1 MNAKPVTR
9 ALIVGINRY
18 QDPANNLRGCVN
30 DALTMAKIVTEHAGF
45 PRDGVRLLC
54 DDRATTANIRQRLC
68 WLLEGAG
75 RGSRLLFHYSGHGS
89 QVRDRNGDELDDHL
103 DEIICPHDLDW
114 DDPMTDDEFGALIA
128 DAAPDVGFTMILDCC
143 HSGTGSREFCKELP
157 TESQRQRARFLP
169 PPPDVAWRAA
179 GEVDIDAAN
188 AGRTVNLKK
197 RRARLERFG
206 LAITKQNVVL
216 IAGCRADQTSAD
228 AFIDNDYRGAL
239 TYSLYKALQEAKYQA
254 TSREVVRR
262 ASEWLSHNG
271 YEQIPQLEGRADLID
286 GAFLG
291 GASDADGSVAVSGAG
306 GATVSSWSVA
316 VDRDGLHPVE
326 ASKGRESDGSGAA
339 VAGGID
345 FAPGALSSV
354 HVVFVHGIGDHRAG
368 YSNAWRQV
376 FSPFLD
382 VPAANYHEVV
392 WADVFED
399 LRTPGPRGL
408 RQEPGGLTLKEL
420 AEAADY
426 EQQIR
431 ELLAAREDVLV
442 MASGSGATAAG
453 AGSGR
458 RAQRTCE
465 PASGAEPRLVE
476 DAAERAL
483 FNWLVYFG
491 RYIADFAKYLAS
503 ASVRRRVDEKL
514 QLVLEPLFAANAPV
528 ILITHSWGTVVGLH
542 TLRRLQGHGQAALHC
557 TLGSPLWLLPV
568 RRALGLTGDRFSREW
583 LNIDAAGDLVGGR
596 LHGLFDVTAEA
607 VNVDAP
613 GKSPHG
619 SYFLPGNVR
628 VQRDLVAAYVKEAVT
643 MATV

>member
-1 MNAKPVTR
+1 MNGRPVAR

-54 DDRATTANIRQRLC
+54 DDRATTANIRERLC
-68 WLLEGAG
+68 WLLDGAG

-128 DAAPDVGFTMILDCC
+128 EAAPDVAFTMILDCC
-143 HSGTGSREFCKELP
+143 HSGTGSRELSNDP
-157 TESQRQRARFLP
+157 LTDSHQQRVRFLP

-179 GEVDIDAAN
+179 GEVTIDPADAR
-188 AGRTVNLKK
+188 RTVNLTD
-197 RRARLERFG
+197 RRTRVERFG
-206 LAITKQNVVL
+206 LVTTKQNVVL

-239 TYSLYKALQEAKYQA
+239 TYSLYKALEGTNDQ
-254 TSREVVRR
+254 TSNRELVRR
-262 ASEWLSHNG
+262 ASEWLLRNR
-271 YEQIPQLEGRADLID
+271 YAQIPQLEGRADLID

-291 GASDADGSVAVSGAG
+291 GPGKTDGSVATSGAG
-306 GATVSSWSVA
+306 EAPPGSWSVE
-316 VDRDGLHPVE
+316 VDRDDLHPVAE
-326 ASKGRESDGSGAA
+326 SKGRP
-339 VAGGID
+339 AGGGARRPDLID
-345 FAPGALSSV
+345 PDPDVLSSV

-376 FSPFLD
+376 FSPFLH
-382 VPAANYHEVV
+382 VPASSYHEVV
-392 WADVFED
+392 WGDVFEGRRATGHRA
-399 LRTPGPRGL
+399 LRP
-408 RQEPGGLTLKEL
+408 EPGGLTVKEQE
-420 AEAADY
+420 EAADY

-431 ELLAAREDVLV
+431 ELLAAREDVLL
-442 MASGSGATAAG
+442 MASGSGVSDAR
-453 AGSGR
+453 AGSG
-458 RAQRTCE
+458 A
-465 PASGAEPRLVE
+465 LVRN
-476 DAAERAL
+476 APERAL
-483 FNWLVYFG
+483 FNWLAYFG
-491 RYIADFAKYLAS
+491 QYVGDFTKYLAS
-503 ASVRRRVDEKL
+503 ASVRQRVDEKL
-514 QLVLEPLFAANAPV
+514 RLVLEPLFAADAPV
-528 ILITHSWGTVVGLH
+528 ILITHSWGTVVAHH
-542 TLRRLQGHGQAALHC
+542 TLQRLQGHGRAALHC

-568 RRALGLTGDRFSREW
+568 RRALGFTGDRFSREW
-583 LNIDAAGDLVGGR
+583 LNVDAAGDVVGGR

-628 VQRDLVAAYVKEAVT
+628 VQRDLVAAHAREALM